1 MNFNESQGFD
11 AGDHEAEMK
20 AFRQVHGD
28 LESLGIREIVI
39 VDSCFDR
46 YGDFVEAAGDGTV
59 GLHFC
64 NDGLSAV
71 KLARRFRADIWL
83 VSTDLTD
90 MSGFDLLPILMEH
103 VQQGGVDPSLGGSRI
118 SLESLG
124 SGLHPGVFMVSDL
137 YRIEEEQR
145 SLACGSAGYLVRPI
159 TLDLVKALR
168 EPGRDMAGDA
178 SASDGVPC
186 RS

>member
-1 MNFNESQGFD
+1 MNFNGSQAFD
-11 AGDHEAEMK
+11 AEHRGAGLNSSRN
-20 AFRQVHGD
+20 AHGD

-39 VDSCFDR
+39 VDSLFER
-46 YGDFVEAAGDGTV
+46 HGDFVEAASSGAV

-71 KLARRFRADIWL
+71 KLSRRFRGDLWL
-83 VSTDLTD
+83 VSTDLPD
-90 MSGFDLLPILMEH
+90 MCGFDLLPILLEH
-103 VQQGGVDPSLGGSRI
+103 VQQGSVDPSLGGSRI
-118 SLESLG
+118 SLDALET
-124 SGLHPGVFMVSDL
+124 GLHAGVFMVSDL

-145 SLACGSAGYLVRPI
+145 ALAGGSAGYLVRPI

-168 EPGRDMAGDA
+168 EPVGERAERG
-178 SASDGVPC
+178 S